1 MGNWVTG
8 SKLGM
13 KNWATGYQNFVNL
26 VYKGTSVERWN
37 CVHIVVV
44 VVVVV
49 VAVDD
54 DR

>member
-1 MGNWVTG
+1 LGNRV
-8 SKLGM
+8 SKFCKFGLQRDL
-13 KNWATGYQNFVNL
+13 W
-26 VYKGTSVERWN
+26 ERWN

-49 VAVDD
+49 VVAVDD